1 MNRKLAIALFMI
13 LVVYPTAVSADEVQ
27 LKSKVQCEGSIVRL
41 KDIATVRSASTDR
54 QAALEN
60 IELFPTPMVRKTIDA
75 NRIRHCLANH
85 DVDMF
90 NTFVTGASV
99 VTLEPP
105 MRTVRTKVG
114 SIGASYST
122 GDDLDSSNKQT
133 LMDKIPRR
141 IERIQPEINL
151 RKVVTLNAPIDR
163 GDIIRRDQLTLAPAR
178 GAWNDQWATDI
189 EQIVGKQSRRSIGPG
204 TPLLVRDFEKAI
216 MVHRNNECKIISK
229 TGSVS
234 VSTTGKAKQDGAIG
248 DTIQVQ
254 SLDRKRT
261 YFGTVTGPQTVT
273 ISN

>member
-13 LVVYPTAVSADEVQ
+13 FVVFPTAVSADEVQ

-85 DVDMF
+85 NVDMF
-90 NTFVTGASV
+90 DTFVTGASV

-114 SIGASYST
+114 SIGASYSK
-122 GDDLDSSNKQT
+122 GDDSISNNKQT

-216 MVHRNNECKIISK
+216 MVHRNSECKIISK

-234 VSTTGKAKQDGAIG
+234 VSTTGKAKRDGAIG

>member
-1 MNRKLAIALFMI
+1 MNRNLAPALFI
-13 LVVYPTAVSADEVQ
+13 LFVVVQATTLADEVQ
-27 LKSKVQCEGSIVRL
+27 LKSKVRCDGSIVRL

-90 NTFVTGASV
+90 DTFVTGATV

-114 SIGASYST
+114 SIGASYSI
-122 GDDLDSSNKQT
+122 GDDLNSNTKQSS
-133 LMDKIPRR
+133 LDKIPQR
-141 IERIQPEINL
+141 IERTRPEINL

-178 GAWNDQWATDI
+178 GSWNDQWATDI
-189 EQIVGKQSRRSIGPG
+189 EQVVGKQSRRSIGPG

-229 TGSVS
+229 TGSVI

-254 SLDRKRT
+254 SFDRKRT